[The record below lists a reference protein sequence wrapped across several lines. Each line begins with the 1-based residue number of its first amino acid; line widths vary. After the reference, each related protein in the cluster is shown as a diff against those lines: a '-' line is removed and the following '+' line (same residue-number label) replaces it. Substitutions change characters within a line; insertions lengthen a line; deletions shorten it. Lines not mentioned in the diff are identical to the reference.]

1 MHRQMRYDRE
11 DDVLMIWLTRDAQVD
26 HAEQTGN
33 TIVHMTEEGH
43 PVLLE
48 ILQAQ
53 EFVME
58 ILRTA
63 MSPEPAE
70 IT

>member
-1 MHRQMRYDRE
+1 MPYKMRYDRE

-33 TIVHMTEEGH
+33 TIVHLTEAGQ

-63 MSPEPAE
+63 MRPAPAE
-70 IT
+70 VT